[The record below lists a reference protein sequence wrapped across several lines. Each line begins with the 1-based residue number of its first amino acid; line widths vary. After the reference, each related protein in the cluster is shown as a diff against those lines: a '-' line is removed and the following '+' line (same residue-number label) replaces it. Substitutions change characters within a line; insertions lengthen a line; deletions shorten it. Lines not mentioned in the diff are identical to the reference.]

1 MSHDW
6 LALYRRAGA
15 GFARRIAV
23 VPDWSAPVVR
33 GIVTHVLEEQR
44 QVPHLLAGRSPQQ
57 ALADLEPLR
66 DDLAAEWSLYSFA
79 AAAAWRST
87 DRSTVVRVAGDAM
100 PAHEFLREQV
110 AELAIHTW
118 DLARVIG
125 ADEQLDD
132 DVVEAVWTV
141 FEPQRSEL
149 VASGVA
155 VPVSDGAPLQD
166 RMLALTG
173 RTASGFSAKPVCAMA
188 AAAA

>member
-6 LALYRRAGA
+6 LALYRRAGL

-23 VPDWSAPVVR
+23 VSDWSAPGVR

-44 QVPHLLAGRSPQQ
+44 QVPHLLAGRTAQQ

-87 DRSTVVRVAGDAM
+87 DHSTIVQVAGDAI
-100 PAHEFLREQV
+100 PALDFLQEQV

-118 DLARVIG
+118 DLAHAIG

-132 DVVEAVWTV
+132 EVVEAVWTV
-141 FEPQRSEL
+141 FEPQRGEL
-149 VASGVA
+149 LASGVA
-155 VPVSDGAPLQD
+155 VPLGDEAPLQD